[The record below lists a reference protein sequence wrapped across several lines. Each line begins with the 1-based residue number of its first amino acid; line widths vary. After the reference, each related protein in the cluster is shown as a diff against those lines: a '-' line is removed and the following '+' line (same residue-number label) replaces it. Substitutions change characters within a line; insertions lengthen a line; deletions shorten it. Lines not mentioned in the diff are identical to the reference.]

1 MMLARDVGLDPAIAL
16 RMEPL
21 RLALQ
26 GTADRMQDGMMR
38 AAVSS
43 IAREGGDCA
52 AALFLPD
59 GRLLAQARSLPLLL
73 GSLIPAV
80 AGVLARFPLVA
91 MSEGD
96 AYLLTI
102 HGLAAPTC
110 RTSSWCTPFSTTA
123 R

>member
-1 MMLARDVGLDPAIAL
+1 MMPRAGDVAPDPAIAL

-21 RLALQ
+21 LLALQ

-43 IAREGGDCA
+43 IARESGDCA

-80 AGVLARFPLVA
+80 AGVLARFPLHT
-91 MSEGD
+91 MS
-96 AYLLTI
+96 
-102 HGLAAPTC
+102 
-110 RTSSWCTPFSTTA
+110 
-123 R
+123 